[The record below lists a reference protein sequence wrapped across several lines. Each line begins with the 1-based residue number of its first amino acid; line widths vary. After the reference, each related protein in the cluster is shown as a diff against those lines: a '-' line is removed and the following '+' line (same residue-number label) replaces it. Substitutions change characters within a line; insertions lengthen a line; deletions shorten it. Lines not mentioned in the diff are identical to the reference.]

1 MRGTFRVRGD
11 MVELFPAHLEDS
23 AWRISL
29 FGEEIEDIFEFD
41 PLTGSKQGSL
51 GSITVFAN

>member
-11 MVELFPAHLEDS
+11 TVELFPAHLEDR

-29 FGEEIEDIFEFD
+29 FGDEVESITEFD
-41 PLTGSKQGSL
+41 PLDRRTRPTSWRS
-51 GSITVFAN
+51 